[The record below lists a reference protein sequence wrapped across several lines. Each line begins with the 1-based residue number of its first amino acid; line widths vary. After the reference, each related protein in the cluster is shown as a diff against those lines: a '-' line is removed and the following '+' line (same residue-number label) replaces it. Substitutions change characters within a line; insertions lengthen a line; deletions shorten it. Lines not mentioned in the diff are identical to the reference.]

1 MNQNSLSKVQRLKE
15 VLLINLLGELPTI
28 AFGPRLR
35 KLLYRFIFAI
45 IDNSVY
51 IQNGVEFI
59 GTNQIEIGSDVHIFK
74 GVRIDA
80 KGENNKIILEKGVA
94 LEKDVTIGAL
104 DNTCVQIGEGTFI
117 GPGACI
123 AGPGNITIGKRCL
136 IAAHTGIFSNNHN
149 FADPTKYIVDQ
160 GITRQGIVIED
171 DCWIGHNVT
180 VLDGVTIGEGSVIG
194 AGAVVSKN
202 IPPYSIAVGVPA
214 KVVKKRDAKELVF
227 NYQSS
232 NE

>member
-1 MNQNSLSKVQRLKE
+1 MNQKSLSKVQRIKE

-28 AFGPRLR
+28 AFGPSFRR
-35 KLLYRFIFAI
+35 LLYPFIFAR

-80 KGENNKIILEKGVA
+80 KGENNKITLKKGVA

-123 AGPGNITIGKRCL
+123 AGSGDVTIGKRCL
-136 IAAHTGIFSNNHN
+136 IAAHTGIFANNHN

-160 GITRQGIVIED
+160 GISRQGIVIED

-194 AGAVVSKN
+194 AGAVVN
-202 IPPYSIAVGVPA
+202 QDIPPYSIAVGVPA
-214 KVVKKRDAKELVF
+214 KVIKKRDVKELVF
-227 NYQSS
+227 NSHNPNQ
-232 NE
+232 